1 MKGRLNIPDLVA
13 GAIVM
18 AIGAFFA
25 VAGRGLA
32 MGSARAMG
40 LGYFPRLLAWLTLA
54 LGLAICGRAVIAAR
68 EPFPSLEARP
78 ILFVL
83 ASLCFFTAVV
93 EPLGLVIAVTGAI
106 LLASL
111 AAGERRLLETTA
123 LAVGA
128 AGGAVLIFV
137 MLLKLQFPVW
147 PR

>member
-1 MKGRLNIPDLVA
+1 MVVQYQP
-13 GAIVM
+13 
-18 AIGAFFA
+18 
-25 VAGRGLA
+25 
-32 MGSARAMG
+32 
-40 LGYFPRLLAWLTLA
+40 YF
-54 LGLAICGRAVIAAR
+54 
-68 EPFPSLEARP
+68 EPLLEARP